1 MRIGGGPAQAGF
13 PSAGARQE
21 PRFCVENESLAKY
34 LFDLRAPF
42 GKTFPT
48 MMKLV
53 KTLLVI
59 LAAAAVIG
67 FFYFLTLMSPGKSI
81 KAPSEYID
89 PSVESSQLLKE
100 SEELEAEFEKSA
112 SVGIVSAAE
121 VDKLRKAIRLQ
132 EIYIE
137 KARATSSDRA
147 PMDRLTRL
155 RTRLHNV
162 EAEPLSRLVADFE
175 KNARAAEE
183 SGDSDAADRFYR
195 QAYDIQDKINRGY
208 WLSDF
213 KSVTKVVEIDK
224 AIKNLQVRP
233 MYEESLAAEKRAKE
247 AVSKSDWKEAVAEYE
262 RAVQISR
269 DISLKFPT
277 SGYNDYMRI
286 QRMRGELDSLKS
298 SDLKVEIEKLLGEAG
313 ELQKRGEFAAASD
326 KYAMAAVRQKDIN
339 ELFPRSIHA
348 SEERLSEYSNLSTE
362 AKSRIYA
369 AEISTLDKEFTEA
382 VRASDIAKASDL
394 SANLVA
400 RVEQFRNDF
409 PRNSDITSEDLIRV
423 RYLNF
428 AMRQIAEIQKLV
440 KSALLPI
447 GSGGK
452 KMLKTEVTQKLYSLV
467 MQENPS
473 RNQSSEDNPAES
485 VTYQEAMTFC
495 QRLGWIL
502 GMKASLPT
510 ESEFVEAVGNL
521 RYADIDA
528 ISWNGSNSG
537 GSIHPVGA
545 KKANDKGFFDLLGNV
560 GEFVLGGGEGG
571 ATVLGGS
578 SQTSADAISAL
589 PRAKADENQRNRMTG
604 FRITVSE

>member
-1 MRIGGGPAQAGF
+1 
-13 PSAGARQE
+13 
-21 PRFCVENESLAKY
+21 
-34 LFDLRAPF
+34 
-42 GKTFPT
+42 
-48 MMKLV
+48 MKLV

-67 FFYFLTLMSPGKSI
+67 FFYFLTLMSPGKSV

-112 SVGIVSAAE
+112 SAGIISAPE

-147 PMDRLTRL
+147 PMNRLTRL

-175 KNARAAEE
+175 KNARSAEE
-183 SGDSDAADRFYR
+183 SGDSEAADRFYR

-233 MYEESLAAEKRAKE
+233 MYEESLAAEQRAKE
-247 AVSKSDWKEAVAEYE
+247 AVSKSDWKAAVAEYE
-262 RAVQISR
+262 KAVQISR

-298 SDLKVEIEKLLGEAG
+298 SDLKVEIEKLLGEADG
-313 ELQKRGEFAAASD
+313 LQKKGEFAAASD
-326 KYAMAAVRQKDIN
+326 RYAMAAVRQKDIN
-339 ELFPRSIHA
+339 QLFPRSIHA

-369 AEISTLDKEFTEA
+369 AEVSAIDREFTEA
-382 VRASDIAKASDL
+382 VRSSDIAKASDL
-394 SANLVA
+394 SSNLVA
-400 RVEQFRNDF
+400 RVEQFRKDF

-428 AMRQIAEIQKLV
+428 TIRQIADIQKLV
-440 KSALLPI
+440 KSALLPV

-473 RNQSSEDNPAES
+473 RNQSSEDNPVES

-502 GMKASLPT
+502 GMKVSLPT
-510 ESEFVEAVGNL
+510 EAEFVDAVGNL

-528 ISWNGSNSG
+528 ISWNGSNSV
-537 GSIHPVGA
+537 GSIHPVAA

-560 GEFVLGGGEGG
+560 GEFVLGVEEGS
-571 ATVLGGS
+571 ARVLGGGA
-578 SQTSADAISAL
+578 QTSADAISVL
-589 PRAKADENQRNRMTG
+589 PRAMADANQRNRMTG

>member
-1 MRIGGGPAQAGF
+1 
-13 PSAGARQE
+13 
-21 PRFCVENESLAKY
+21 
-34 LFDLRAPF
+34 
-42 GKTFPT
+42 
-48 MMKLV
+48 MKLV

-67 FFYFLTLMSPGKSI
+67 FFYFLTLMSPGKSV

-112 SVGIVSAAE
+112 SAGIVSAPE

-147 PMDRLTRL
+147 PMNRLTRL

-175 KNARAAEE
+175 KNARSAEE
-183 SGDSDAADRFYR
+183 SGDSEAADRFYR

-233 MYEESLAAEKRAKE
+233 MYEESLAAEQRAKE
-247 AVSKSDWKEAVAEYE
+247 AVSKSDWKAAVAEYE
-262 RAVQISR
+262 KAVQISR

-298 SDLKVEIEKLLGEAG
+298 SDLKVEIEKLLGEADG
-313 ELQKRGEFAAASD
+313 LQKKGEFAAASD
-326 KYAMAAVRQKDIN
+326 RYAMAAVRQKDIN
-339 ELFPRSIHA
+339 QLFPRSIHA

-369 AEISTLDKEFTEA
+369 AEVSAIDREFTEA
-382 VRASDIAKASDL
+382 VRSSDIAKASDL
-394 SANLVA
+394 SSNLVA
-400 RVEQFRNDF
+400 RVEQFRKDF
-409 PRNSDITSEDLIRV
+409 PRNSDITTEDLIRV

-428 AMRQIAEIQKLV
+428 TIRQIADIQKLV
-440 KSALLPI
+440 KSALLPV

-473 RNQSSEDNPAES
+473 RNQSSEDNPVES

-502 GMKASLPT
+502 GMKVSLPT
-510 ESEFVEAVGNL
+510 EAEFVDAVGNL

-528 ISWNGSNSG
+528 ISWNASNSG
-537 GSIHPVGA
+537 GSIHPVAA

-560 GEFVLGGGEGG
+560 GEFVLGVEEGS
-571 ATVLGGS
+571 ARVLGGGA
-578 SQTSADAISAL
+578 QTSADAISVL
-589 PRAKADENQRNRMTG
+589 PRAMADANQRNRMTG

>member
-1 MRIGGGPAQAGF
+1 
-13 PSAGARQE
+13 
-21 PRFCVENESLAKY
+21 
-34 LFDLRAPF
+34 
-42 GKTFPT
+42 

-67 FFYFLTLMSPGKSI
+67 FFYFLTLMSPGKSV

-112 SVGIVSAAE
+112 SAGIVSAAE

-147 PMDRLTRL
+147 PMNRLTRL

-175 KNARAAEE
+175 KNARSAEE
-183 SGDSDAADRFYR
+183 SGDSEAADRFYR

-233 MYEESLAAEKRAKE
+233 MYEESLAAEQRAKE
-247 AVSKSDWKEAVAEYE
+247 AVSKSDWKAAVAEYE
-262 RAVQISR
+262 KAVQISR

-298 SDLKVEIEKLLGEAG
+298 SDLKVEIEKLLGEADG
-313 ELQKRGEFAAASD
+313 LQKKGEFAAASD
-326 KYAMAAVRQKDIN
+326 RYAMAAVRQKDIN
-339 ELFPRSIHA
+339 QLFPRSIHA

-369 AEISTLDKEFTEA
+369 AEVSAIDREFTEA
-382 VRASDIAKASDL
+382 VRSSDIAKASDL
-394 SANLVA
+394 SSNRVA
-400 RVEQFRNDF
+400 RVEQFRKDF

-428 AMRQIAEIQKLV
+428 TIRQIADIQKLV
-440 KSALLPI
+440 KSALLPV

-473 RNQSSEDNPAES
+473 RNQSSEDNPVES

-502 GMKASLPT
+502 GMKVSLPT
-510 ESEFVEAVGNL
+510 EAEFVDAVGNL

-528 ISWNGSNSG
+528 ISWNASNSG
-537 GSIHPVGA
+537 GSIHPVAA

-560 GEFVLGGGEGG
+560 GEFVLGVEEGS
-571 ATVLGGS
+571 ARVLGGGA
-578 SQTSADAISAL
+578 QTSADAISVL
-589 PRAKADENQRNRMTG
+589 PRAMADANQRNRMTG

>member
-1 MRIGGGPAQAGF
+1 
-13 PSAGARQE
+13 
-21 PRFCVENESLAKY
+21 
-34 LFDLRAPF
+34 
-42 GKTFPT
+42 
-48 MMKLV
+48 MKLV

-67 FFYFLTLMSPGKSI
+67 FFYFLTLMSPGKSV

-112 SVGIVSAAE
+112 SAGIVSAPE

-147 PMDRLTRL
+147 PMNRLMRL

-175 KNARAAEE
+175 KNARSAEE
-183 SGDSDAADRFYR
+183 SGDSEAADRFYR

-233 MYEESLAAEKRAKE
+233 MYEESLAAEQRAKE
-247 AVSKSDWKEAVAEYE
+247 AVSKSDWKAAVAEYE
-262 RAVQISR
+262 KAVQISR

-298 SDLKVEIEKLLGEAG
+298 SDLKVEIEKLLGEADG
-313 ELQKRGEFAAASD
+313 LQKKGEFAAASD
-326 KYAMAAVRQKDIN
+326 RYAMAAVRQKDIN
-339 ELFPRSIHA
+339 QLFPRSIHA

-369 AEISTLDKEFTEA
+369 AEVSAIDREFTEV
-382 VRASDIAKASDL
+382 VRSSDIAKASDL
-394 SANLVA
+394 SSNLVA
-400 RVEQFRNDF
+400 RVEQFRKDF

-428 AMRQIAEIQKLV
+428 TIRQIADIQKLV
-440 KSALLPI
+440 KSALLPV

-473 RNQSSEDNPAES
+473 RNQSSEDNPVES

-502 GMKASLPT
+502 GMKVSLPT
-510 ESEFVEAVGNL
+510 EAEFVDAVGNL

-537 GSIHPVGA
+537 GSIHPVAA

-560 GEFVLGGGEGG
+560 GEFVLGVEEGS
-571 ATVLGGS
+571 ARVLGGGA
-578 SQTSADAISAL
+578 QTSADAISVL
-589 PRAKADENQRNRMTG
+589 PRAMADANQRNRMTG

>member
-1 MRIGGGPAQAGF
+1 
-13 PSAGARQE
+13 
-21 PRFCVENESLAKY
+21 
-34 LFDLRAPF
+34 
-42 GKTFPT
+42 
-48 MMKLV
+48 MKLV

-67 FFYFLTLMSPGKSI
+67 FFYFLTLMSPGKSV

-112 SVGIVSAAE
+112 SAGIISAPE

-147 PMDRLTRL
+147 PMNRLTRL

-175 KNARAAEE
+175 KNARSAEE
-183 SGDSDAADRFYR
+183 SGDSEAADRFYR

-233 MYEESLAAEKRAKE
+233 MYEESLAAEQRAKE
-247 AVSKSDWKEAVAEYE
+247 AVSKSDWKAAVAEYE
-262 RAVQISR
+262 KAVQISR

-298 SDLKVEIEKLLGEAG
+298 SDLKVEIEKLLGEADG
-313 ELQKRGEFAAASD
+313 LQKKGEFAAASD
-326 KYAMAAVRQKDIN
+326 RYAMAAVRQKDIN
-339 ELFPRSIHA
+339 QLFPRSIHA

-369 AEISTLDKEFTEA
+369 AEVSAIDREFTEA
-382 VRASDIAKASDL
+382 VRSSDIAKASDL
-394 SANLVA
+394 SSNLVA
-400 RVEQFRNDF
+400 RVEQFRKDF

-428 AMRQIAEIQKLV
+428 TIRQIADIQKLV
-440 KSALLPI
+440 KSALLPV
-447 GSGGK
+447 GFGGK

-473 RNQSSEDNPAES
+473 RNQSSEDNPVES

-502 GMKASLPT
+502 GMKVSLPT
-510 ESEFVEAVGNL
+510 EAEFVDAVGNL

-537 GSIHPVGA
+537 GSIHPVAA

-560 GEFVLGGGEGG
+560 GEFVLGVEEGS
-571 ATVLGGS
+571 ARVLGGGA
-578 SQTSADAISAL
+578 QTSADAISVL
-589 PRAKADENQRNRMTG
+589 PRAMADANQRNRMTG

>member
-1 MRIGGGPAQAGF
+1 
-13 PSAGARQE
+13 
-21 PRFCVENESLAKY
+21 
-34 LFDLRAPF
+34 
-42 GKTFPT
+42 
-48 MMKLV
+48 MKLV

-67 FFYFLTLMSPGKSI
+67 FFYFLTLMSPGKSV

-112 SVGIVSAAE
+112 SAGIVSAPE

-147 PMDRLTRL
+147 PMNRLTRL

-175 KNARAAEE
+175 KNARSAEE
-183 SGDSDAADRFYR
+183 SGDSEAADRFYR

-233 MYEESLAAEKRAKE
+233 MYEESLAAEQRAKE
-247 AVSKSDWKEAVAEYE
+247 AVSKSDWKAAVAEYE
-262 RAVQISR
+262 KAVQISR

-298 SDLKVEIEKLLGEAG
+298 SDLKVEIEKLLGEADG
-313 ELQKRGEFAAASD
+313 LQKKGEFAAASD
-326 KYAMAAVRQKDIN
+326 RYAMAAVRQKDIN
-339 ELFPRSIHA
+339 QLFPRSIHA

-369 AEISTLDKEFTEA
+369 AEVSAIDREFTEA
-382 VRASDIAKASDL
+382 VRSSDIAKASDL
-394 SANLVA
+394 SSNLVA
-400 RVEQFRNDF
+400 RVEQFRKDF

-428 AMRQIAEIQKLV
+428 TIRQIADIQKLV
-440 KSALLPI
+440 KSALLPV

-473 RNQSSEDNPAES
+473 RNQSSEDNPVES

-502 GMKASLPT
+502 GMKVSLPT
-510 ESEFVEAVGNL
+510 EAEFVDAVGNL

-537 GSIHPVGA
+537 GSIHPVAA

-560 GEFVLGGGEGG
+560 GEFVLGVEEGS
-571 ATVLGGS
+571 ARVLGGGA
-578 SQTSADAISAL
+578 QTSADAISVL
-589 PRAKADENQRNRMTG
+589 PRAMTDANQRNRMTG

>member
-1 MRIGGGPAQAGF
+1 
-13 PSAGARQE
+13 
-21 PRFCVENESLAKY
+21 
-34 LFDLRAPF
+34 
-42 GKTFPT
+42 
-48 MMKLV
+48 MKLV

-67 FFYFLTLMSPGKSI
+67 FFYFLTLMSPGKSV

-112 SVGIVSAAE
+112 SAGIVSAAE

-147 PMDRLTRL
+147 PMNRLTRL

-175 KNARAAEE
+175 KNARSAEE
-183 SGDSDAADRFYR
+183 SGDPEAADRFYR

-247 AVSKSDWKEAVAEYE
+247 AVSKSDWKAAVAEYE
-262 RAVQISR
+262 KAVQISR

-298 SDLKVEIEKLLGEAG
+298 SDLKVEIERLLGEADG
-313 ELQKRGEFAAASD
+313 FQKKGEFAAASD
-326 KYAMAAVRQKDIN
+326 RYAMAAVRQKDIN
-339 ELFPRSIHA
+339 QLFPRSIHA

-369 AEISTLDKEFTEA
+369 AEVSAIDKEFTEA
-382 VRASDIAKASDL
+382 VRSSDIAKASDL
-394 SANLVA
+394 SSNLVA
-400 RVEQFRNDF
+400 RVEQFRKDF

-428 AMRQIAEIQKLV
+428 TIRQIADIQKLV
-440 KSALLPI
+440 KSALLPV

-473 RNQSSEDNPAES
+473 RNQSSEDNPVES

-502 GMKASLPT
+502 GMKVSLPT
-510 ESEFVEAVGNL
+510 EAEFVDAVGNL

-537 GSIHPVGA
+537 GSIHPVAA

-560 GEFVLGGGEGG
+560 GEFVLGVEEGS
-571 ATVLGGS
+571 ARVLGGGA
-578 SQTSADAISAL
+578 QTSADAISVL
-589 PRAKADENQRNRMTG
+589 PRAMADANQRNRMTG

>member
-1 MRIGGGPAQAGF
+1 
-13 PSAGARQE
+13 
-21 PRFCVENESLAKY
+21 
-34 LFDLRAPF
+34 
-42 GKTFPT
+42 
-48 MMKLV
+48 MKLV

-67 FFYFLTLMSPGKSI
+67 FFYFLTLMSPGKSV

-112 SVGIVSAAE
+112 SAGIVSAPE

-147 PMDRLTRL
+147 PMNRLTRL

-175 KNARAAEE
+175 KNARSAEE
-183 SGDSDAADRFYR
+183 SGDSEAADRFYR

-233 MYEESLAAEKRAKE
+233 MYEESLAAEQRAKE
-247 AVSKSDWKEAVAEYE
+247 AVSKSDWKAAVAEYE
-262 RAVQISR
+262 KAVQISR

-298 SDLKVEIEKLLGEAG
+298 SDLKVEIEKLLGEADG
-313 ELQKRGEFAAASD
+313 LQKKGEFAAASD
-326 KYAMAAVRQKDIN
+326 RYAMAAVRQKDIN
-339 ELFPRSIHA
+339 QLFPRSIHA

-369 AEISTLDKEFTEA
+369 AEVSAIDREFTEA
-382 VRASDIAKASDL
+382 VRSSDIAKASDL
-394 SANLVA
+394 SSNLVA
-400 RVEQFRNDF
+400 RVEQFRKDF

-428 AMRQIAEIQKLV
+428 TIRQIADIQKLV
-440 KSALLPI
+440 KSALLPV

-473 RNQSSEDNPAES
+473 RNQSSEDNPVES

-502 GMKASLPT
+502 GMKVSLPT
-510 ESEFVEAVGNL
+510 EAEFVDAVGNL

-537 GSIHPVGA
+537 GSIHPVAA

-560 GEFVLGGGEGG
+560 GEFVLGVEEGS
-571 ATVLGGS
+571 ARVLGGGA
-578 SQTSADAISAL
+578 QTSADAISVL
-589 PRAKADENQRNRMTG
+589 PRAMADANQRNRMTG

>member
-1 MRIGGGPAQAGF
+1 
-13 PSAGARQE
+13 
-21 PRFCVENESLAKY
+21 
-34 LFDLRAPF
+34 
-42 GKTFPT
+42 
-48 MMKLV
+48 MKLV

-67 FFYFLTLMSPGKSI
+67 FFYFLTLMSPGKSV

-112 SVGIVSAAE
+112 SAGIVSAPE

-147 PMDRLTRL
+147 PMNRLTRL

-175 KNARAAEE
+175 KNARSAEE
-183 SGDSDAADRFYR
+183 SGDSEAADRFYR

-233 MYEESLAAEKRAKE
+233 MYEESLAAEQRAKE
-247 AVSKSDWKEAVAEYE
+247 AVSKSDWKAAVAEYE
-262 RAVQISR
+262 KAVQISR

-298 SDLKVEIEKLLGEAG
+298 SDLKVEIEKLLGEADG
-313 ELQKRGEFAAASD
+313 LQKKGEFAAASD
-326 KYAMAAVRQKDIN
+326 RYAMAAVRQKDIN
-339 ELFPRSIHA
+339 QLFPRSIHA

-369 AEISTLDKEFTEA
+369 AEVSAIDREFTEA
-382 VRASDIAKASDL
+382 VRSSDIAKASDL
-394 SANLVA
+394 SSNLVA
-400 RVEQFRNDF
+400 RVEQFRKDF

-428 AMRQIAEIQKLV
+428 TIRQIADIQKLV
-440 KSALLPI
+440 KSALLPV

-473 RNQSSEDNPAES
+473 RNQSSEDNPVES

-502 GMKASLPT
+502 GMKVSLPT
-510 ESEFVEAVGNL
+510 EAEFVDAVGNL

-537 GSIHPVGA
+537 GSIHPVAA

-560 GEFVLGGGEGG
+560 GEFVLGVEEGS
-571 ATVLGGS
+571 ARVLGGGA
-578 SQTSADAISAL
+578 QTSADAISVL
-589 PRAKADENQRNRMTG
+589 PRAVADANQRNRMTG

>member
-1 MRIGGGPAQAGF
+1 
-13 PSAGARQE
+13 
-21 PRFCVENESLAKY
+21 
-34 LFDLRAPF
+34 
-42 GKTFPT
+42 

-67 FFYFLTLMSPGKSI
+67 FFYFLTLMSPGKSV

-112 SVGIVSAAE
+112 SAGIVSAPE

-147 PMDRLTRL
+147 PMNRLTRL

-175 KNARAAEE
+175 KNARSAEE
-183 SGDSDAADRFYR
+183 SGDSEAADRFYR

-233 MYEESLAAEKRAKE
+233 MYEESLAAEQRAKE
-247 AVSKSDWKEAVAEYE
+247 AVSKSDWKAAVAEYE
-262 RAVQISR
+262 KAVQISR

-298 SDLKVEIEKLLGEAG
+298 SDLKVEIEKLLGEADG
-313 ELQKRGEFAAASD
+313 LQKKGEFAAASD
-326 KYAMAAVRQKDIN
+326 RYAMAAVRQKDIN
-339 ELFPRSIHA
+339 QLFPRSIHA

-369 AEISTLDKEFTEA
+369 AEVSAIDREFTEA
-382 VRASDIAKASDL
+382 VRSSDIAKASDL
-394 SANLVA
+394 SSNLVA
-400 RVEQFRNDF
+400 RVEQFRKDF

-428 AMRQIAEIQKLV
+428 TIRQIADIQKLV
-440 KSALLPI
+440 KSALLPV

-473 RNQSSEDNPAES
+473 RNQSSEDNPVES

-502 GMKASLPT
+502 GMKVSLPT
-510 ESEFVEAVGNL
+510 EAEFVDAVGNL

-528 ISWNGSNSG
+528 ISWNGSNSV
-537 GSIHPVGA
+537 GSIHPVAA

-560 GEFVLGGGEGG
+560 GEFVLGVEEGS
-571 ATVLGGS
+571 ARVLGGGA
-578 SQTSADAISAL
+578 QTSADAISVL
-589 PRAKADENQRNRMTG
+589 PRAMADANQRNRMTG

>member
-1 MRIGGGPAQAGF
+1 
-13 PSAGARQE
+13 
-21 PRFCVENESLAKY
+21 
-34 LFDLRAPF
+34 
-42 GKTFPT
+42 
-48 MMKLV
+48 MKLV

-67 FFYFLTLMSPGKSI
+67 FFYFLTLMSPGKSV

-112 SVGIVSAAE
+112 SAGIVSAAE

-147 PMDRLTRL
+147 PMNRLTRL

-162 EAEPLSRLVADFE
+162 EAEPLSRRVADFE
-175 KNARAAEE
+175 KNARSAEE
-183 SGDSDAADRFYR
+183 SGDSEAADRFYR

-233 MYEESLAAEKRAKE
+233 MYEESLAAEQRAKE
-247 AVSKSDWKEAVAEYE
+247 AVSKSDWKAAVAEYE
-262 RAVQISR
+262 KAVQISR

-286 QRMRGELDSLKS
+286 QRMRGELDSRKS
-298 SDLKVEIEKLLGEAG
+298 SDLKVEIEKLLGEADG
-313 ELQKRGEFAAASD
+313 LQKKGEFAAASD
-326 KYAMAAVRQKDIN
+326 RYAMAAVRQKDIN
-339 ELFPRSIHA
+339 QLFPRSIHA

-369 AEISTLDKEFTEA
+369 AEVSAIDREFTEA
-382 VRASDIAKASDL
+382 VRSSDIAKASDL
-394 SANLVA
+394 SSNLVA
-400 RVEQFRNDF
+400 RVEQFRKDF

-428 AMRQIAEIQKLV
+428 TIRQIADIQKLV
-440 KSALLPI
+440 KSALLPV

-473 RNQSSEDNPAES
+473 RNQSSEDNPVES

-502 GMKASLPT
+502 GMKVSLPT
-510 ESEFVEAVGNL
+510 EAEFVDAVGNL

-537 GSIHPVGA
+537 GSIHPVAA

-560 GEFVLGGGEGG
+560 GEFVLGVEEGS
-571 ATVLGGS
+571 ARVLGGGA
-578 SQTSADAISAL
+578 QTSADAISVL
-589 PRAKADENQRNRMTG
+589 PRAMADANQRNRMTG

>member
-1 MRIGGGPAQAGF
+1 
-13 PSAGARQE
+13 
-21 PRFCVENESLAKY
+21 
-34 LFDLRAPF
+34 
-42 GKTFPT
+42 
-48 MMKLV
+48 MKLV

-67 FFYFLTLMSPGKSI
+67 FFYFLTLMSPGKSV

-112 SVGIVSAAE
+112 SAGIVSAAE

-147 PMDRLTRL
+147 PMNRLTRL

-175 KNARAAEE
+175 KNARSAEE
-183 SGDSDAADRFYR
+183 SGDSEAADRFYR

-233 MYEESLAAEKRAKE
+233 MYEESLAAEQRAKE
-247 AVSKSDWKEAVAEYE
+247 AVSKSDWKAAVAEYE
-262 RAVQISR
+262 KAVQISR

-298 SDLKVEIEKLLGEAG
+298 SDLKVEIEKLLGEADG
-313 ELQKRGEFAAASD
+313 LQKKGEFAAASD
-326 KYAMAAVRQKDIN
+326 RYAMAAVRQKDIN
-339 ELFPRSIHA
+339 QLFPRSIHA

-369 AEISTLDKEFTEA
+369 AEVSAIDREFTEA
-382 VRASDIAKASDL
+382 VRSSDIAKASDL
-394 SANLVA
+394 SSNLVA
-400 RVEQFRNDF
+400 RVEQFRKDF

-428 AMRQIAEIQKLV
+428 TIRQIADIQKLV
-440 KSALLPI
+440 KSALLPV

-473 RNQSSEDNPAES
+473 RNQSSEDNPVES

-502 GMKASLPT
+502 GMKVSLPT
-510 ESEFVEAVGNL
+510 EAEFVDAVGNL

-528 ISWNGSNSG
+528 ISWNGSNSV
-537 GSIHPVGA
+537 GSIHPVAA

-560 GEFVLGGGEGG
+560 GEFVLGVEEGS
-571 ATVLGGS
+571 ARVLGGGA
-578 SQTSADAISAL
+578 QTSADAISVL
-589 PRAKADENQRNRMTG
+589 PRAMADANQRNRMTG

>member
-1 MRIGGGPAQAGF
+1 
-13 PSAGARQE
+13 
-21 PRFCVENESLAKY
+21 
-34 LFDLRAPF
+34 
-42 GKTFPT
+42 
-48 MMKLV
+48 MKLV

-67 FFYFLTLMSPGKSI
+67 FFYFLTLMSPGKSV

-112 SVGIVSAAE
+112 SAGIVSAPE

-147 PMDRLTRL
+147 PMNRLTRL

-175 KNARAAEE
+175 KNARSAEE
-183 SGDSDAADRFYR
+183 SGDSEAADRFYR

-233 MYEESLAAEKRAKE
+233 MYEESLAVEQRAKE
-247 AVSKSDWKEAVAEYE
+247 AVSKSDWKAAVAEYE
-262 RAVQISR
+262 KAVQISR

-298 SDLKVEIEKLLGEAG
+298 SDLKVEIEKLLGEADG
-313 ELQKRGEFAAASD
+313 LQKKGEFAAASD
-326 KYAMAAVRQKDIN
+326 RYAMAAVRQKDIN
-339 ELFPRSIHA
+339 QLFPRSIHA

-369 AEISTLDKEFTEA
+369 AEVSAIDREFTEA
-382 VRASDIAKASDL
+382 VRSSDIAKASDL
-394 SANLVA
+394 SSNLVA
-400 RVEQFRNDF
+400 RVEQFRKDF

-428 AMRQIAEIQKLV
+428 TIRQIADIQKLV
-440 KSALLPI
+440 KSALLPV

-473 RNQSSEDNPAES
+473 RNQSSEDNPVES

-502 GMKASLPT
+502 GMKVSLPT
-510 ESEFVEAVGNL
+510 EAEFVDAVGNL

-537 GSIHPVGA
+537 GSIHPVAA

-560 GEFVLGGGEGG
+560 GEFVLGVEEGS
-571 ATVLGGS
+571 ARVLGGGA
-578 SQTSADAISAL
+578 QTSADAISVL
-589 PRAKADENQRNRMTG
+589 PRAMADANQRNRMTG

>member
-1 MRIGGGPAQAGF
+1 
-13 PSAGARQE
+13 
-21 PRFCVENESLAKY
+21 
-34 LFDLRAPF
+34 
-42 GKTFPT
+42 
-48 MMKLV
+48 MKLV

-67 FFYFLTLMSPGKSI
+67 FFYFLTLMSPGKSV

-112 SVGIVSAAE
+112 SAGIVSAPE

-147 PMDRLTRL
+147 PMNRLTRL

-175 KNARAAEE
+175 KNARSAEE
-183 SGDSDAADRFYR
+183 SGDSEAADRFYR

-213 KSVTKVVEIDK
+213 KSVTKVVGIDK

-233 MYEESLAAEKRAKE
+233 MYEESLAAEQRAKE
-247 AVSKSDWKEAVAEYE
+247 AVSKSDWKAAVAEYE
-262 RAVQISR
+262 KAVQISR

-298 SDLKVEIEKLLGEAG
+298 SDLKVEIEKLLGEADG
-313 ELQKRGEFAAASD
+313 LQKKGEFAAASD
-326 KYAMAAVRQKDIN
+326 RYAMAAVRQKDIN
-339 ELFPRSIHA
+339 QLFPRSIHA

-369 AEISTLDKEFTEA
+369 AEVSAIDREFTEA
-382 VRASDIAKASDL
+382 VRSSDIAKASDL
-394 SANLVA
+394 SSNLVA
-400 RVEQFRNDF
+400 RVEQFRKDF

-428 AMRQIAEIQKLV
+428 TIRQIADIQKLV
-440 KSALLPI
+440 KSALLPV

-473 RNQSSEDNPAES
+473 RNQSSEDNPVES

-502 GMKASLPT
+502 GMKVSLPT
-510 ESEFVEAVGNL
+510 EAEFVDAVGNL

-537 GSIHPVGA
+537 GSIHPVAA

-560 GEFVLGGGEGG
+560 GEFVLGVEEGS
-571 ATVLGGS
+571 ARVLGGGA
-578 SQTSADAISAL
+578 QTSADAISVL
-589 PRAKADENQRNRMTG
+589 PRAMADANQRNRMTG

>member
-1 MRIGGGPAQAGF
+1 
-13 PSAGARQE
+13 
-21 PRFCVENESLAKY
+21 
-34 LFDLRAPF
+34 
-42 GKTFPT
+42 
-48 MMKLV
+48 MKLV

-67 FFYFLTLMSPGKSI
+67 FFYFLTLMSPGKSV

-112 SVGIVSAAE
+112 SAGIVSAAE

-147 PMDRLTRL
+147 PMNRLTRL

-175 KNARAAEE
+175 KNARSAEE
-183 SGDSDAADRFYR
+183 SGDSEAADRFYR

-233 MYEESLAAEKRAKE
+233 MYEESLAAEQRAKE
-247 AVSKSDWKEAVAEYE
+247 AVSKSDWKAAVAEYE
-262 RAVQISR
+262 KAVQISR

-298 SDLKVEIEKLLGEAG
+298 SDLKVEIEKLLGEADG
-313 ELQKRGEFAAASD
+313 LQKKGEFAAASD
-326 KYAMAAVRQKDIN
+326 RYAMAAVRQKDIN
-339 ELFPRSIHA
+339 QLFPRSIHA

-369 AEISTLDKEFTEA
+369 AEVSAIDRDFTEA
-382 VRASDIAKASDL
+382 VRSSDIAKASDL
-394 SANLVA
+394 SSNLVA
-400 RVEQFRNDF
+400 RVEQFRKDF

-428 AMRQIAEIQKLV
+428 TIRQIADIQKLV
-440 KSALLPI
+440 KSALLPV

-473 RNQSSEDNPAES
+473 RNQSSEDNPVES

-502 GMKASLPT
+502 GMKVSLPT
-510 ESEFVEAVGNL
+510 EAEFVDAVGNL

-528 ISWNGSNSG
+528 ISWNASNSG
-537 GSIHPVGA
+537 GSIHPVAA

-560 GEFVLGGGEGG
+560 GEFVLGVEEGS
-571 ATVLGGS
+571 ARVLGGGA
-578 SQTSADAISAL
+578 QTSADAISVL
-589 PRAKADENQRNRMTG
+589 PRAMADANQRNRMTG

>member
-1 MRIGGGPAQAGF
+1 
-13 PSAGARQE
+13 
-21 PRFCVENESLAKY
+21 
-34 LFDLRAPF
+34 
-42 GKTFPT
+42 
-48 MMKLV
+48 MKLV

-67 FFYFLTLMSPGKSI
+67 FFYFLTLMSPGKSV

-112 SVGIVSAAE
+112 SAGIVSAPE

-147 PMDRLTRL
+147 PMNRLTRL

-175 KNARAAEE
+175 KNARSAEE
-183 SGDSDAADRFYR
+183 SGDSEAADRFYR

-233 MYEESLAAEKRAKE
+233 MYEESLAAEQRAKE
-247 AVSKSDWKEAVAEYE
+247 AISKSDWKAAVAEYE
-262 RAVQISR
+262 KAVQISR

-298 SDLKVEIEKLLGEAG
+298 SDLKVEIEKLLGEADG
-313 ELQKRGEFAAASD
+313 LQKKGEFAAASD
-326 KYAMAAVRQKDIN
+326 RYAMAAVRQKDIN
-339 ELFPRSIHA
+339 QLFPRSIHA

-369 AEISTLDKEFTEA
+369 AEVSAIDREFTEA
-382 VRASDIAKASDL
+382 VRSSDIAKASDL
-394 SANLVA
+394 SSNLVA
-400 RVEQFRNDF
+400 RVEQFRKDF

-423 RYLNF
+423 CYLNF
-428 AMRQIAEIQKLV
+428 TIRQIADIQKLV
-440 KSALLPI
+440 KSALLPV

-473 RNQSSEDNPAES
+473 RNQSSEDNPVES

-502 GMKASLPT
+502 GMKVSLPT
-510 ESEFVEAVGNL
+510 EAEFVDAVGNL

-537 GSIHPVGA
+537 GSIHPVAA

-560 GEFVLGGGEGG
+560 GEFVLGVEEGS
-571 ATVLGGS
+571 ARVLGGGA
-578 SQTSADAISAL
+578 QTSADAISVL
-589 PRAKADENQRNRMTG
+589 PRAMADANQRNRMTG

>member
-1 MRIGGGPAQAGF
+1 
-13 PSAGARQE
+13 
-21 PRFCVENESLAKY
+21 
-34 LFDLRAPF
+34 
-42 GKTFPT
+42 
-48 MMKLV
+48 MKLV

-67 FFYFLTLMSPGKSI
+67 FFYFLTLMSPGKSV

-112 SVGIVSAAE
+112 SAGIVSAAE

-147 PMDRLTRL
+147 PMNRLTRL

-175 KNARAAEE
+175 KNARSAEE
-183 SGDSDAADRFYR
+183 SGDSEAADRFYR

-233 MYEESLAAEKRAKE
+233 MYEESLAAEQRAKE
-247 AVSKSDWKEAVAEYE
+247 AVSKSDWKAAVAEYE
-262 RAVQISR
+262 KAVQISR

-298 SDLKVEIEKLLGEAG
+298 SDLKVEIEKLLGEADG
-313 ELQKRGEFAAASD
+313 LQKKGEFAAASD
-326 KYAMAAVRQKDIN
+326 RYAMAAVRQKDIN
-339 ELFPRSIHA
+339 QLFPRSIHA

-369 AEISTLDKEFTEA
+369 AEVSAIDREFTEA
-382 VRASDIAKASDL
+382 VRSSDIAKASDL
-394 SANLVA
+394 SSNLVA
-400 RVEQFRNDF
+400 RVEQFRKDF

-428 AMRQIAEIQKLV
+428 TIRQIADIQKLV
-440 KSALLPI
+440 KSALLPV

-473 RNQSSEDNPAES
+473 RNQSSEDNPVES
-485 VTYQEAMTFC
+485 VTYQESMTFC

-502 GMKASLPT
+502 GMKVSLPT
-510 ESEFVEAVGNL
+510 EAEFVDAVGNL

-537 GSIHPVGA
+537 GSIHPVAA

-560 GEFVLGGGEGG
+560 GEFVLGVEEGS
-571 ATVLGGS
+571 ARVLGGGA
-578 SQTSADAISAL
+578 QTSADAISVL
-589 PRAKADENQRNRMTG
+589 PRAMADANQRNRMTG

>member
-1 MRIGGGPAQAGF
+1 
-13 PSAGARQE
+13 
-21 PRFCVENESLAKY
+21 
-34 LFDLRAPF
+34 
-42 GKTFPT
+42 
-48 MMKLV
+48 MKLV

-67 FFYFLTLMSPGKSI
+67 FFYFLTLMSPGKSV

-112 SVGIVSAAE
+112 SAGIVSAPE

-147 PMDRLTRL
+147 PMNRLTRL

-175 KNARAAEE
+175 KNARSAEE
-183 SGDSDAADRFYR
+183 SGDPEAADRFYR

-233 MYEESLAAEKRAKE
+233 MYEESLAAEQRAKE
-247 AVSKSDWKEAVAEYE
+247 AVSKSDWKAAVAEYE
-262 RAVQISR
+262 KAVQISR

-298 SDLKVEIEKLLGEAG
+298 SDLKVEIEKLLGEADG
-313 ELQKRGEFAAASD
+313 LQKKGEFAAASD
-326 KYAMAAVRQKDIN
+326 RYAMAAVRQKDIN
-339 ELFPRSIHA
+339 QLFPRSIHA

-369 AEISTLDKEFTEA
+369 AEVSAIDREFTEA
-382 VRASDIAKASDL
+382 VRSSDIAKASDL
-394 SANLVA
+394 SSNLVA
-400 RVEQFRNDF
+400 RVEQFRKDF

-428 AMRQIAEIQKLV
+428 TIRQIADIQKLV
-440 KSALLPI
+440 KSALLPV

-473 RNQSSEDNPAES
+473 RNQSSEDNPVES

-502 GMKASLPT
+502 GMKVSLPT
-510 ESEFVEAVGNL
+510 EAEFVDAVGNL

-537 GSIHPVGA
+537 GSIHPVAA

-560 GEFVLGGGEGG
+560 GEFVLGVEEGS
-571 ATVLGGS
+571 ARVLGGGA
-578 SQTSADAISAL
+578 QTSADAISVL
-589 PRAKADENQRNRMTG
+589 PRAMADANQRNRMTG

>member
-1 MRIGGGPAQAGF
+1 
-13 PSAGARQE
+13 
-21 PRFCVENESLAKY
+21 
-34 LFDLRAPF
+34 
-42 GKTFPT
+42 
-48 MMKLV
+48 MKLV

-67 FFYFLTLMSPGKSI
+67 FFYFLTLMSPGKSV

-112 SVGIVSAAE
+112 SAGIVSAPE

-147 PMDRLTRL
+147 PMNRLTRL

-175 KNARAAEE
+175 KNARSAEE
-183 SGDSDAADRFYR
+183 SGDSEAADRFYR

-233 MYEESLAAEKRAKE
+233 MYEESLAAEQRAKE
-247 AVSKSDWKEAVAEYE
+247 AVSKSDWKAAVAEYE
-262 RAVQISR
+262 KAVQISR

-298 SDLKVEIEKLLGEAG
+298 SDLKVEIEKLLGEADG
-313 ELQKRGEFAAASD
+313 LQKKGEFAAASD
-326 KYAMAAVRQKDIN
+326 RYAMAAVRQKDIN
-339 ELFPRSIHA
+339 QLFPRSIHA

-369 AEISTLDKEFTEA
+369 AEVSAIDREFTEA
-382 VRASDIAKASDL
+382 VRSSDIAKASDL
-394 SANLVA
+394 SSNLVA
-400 RVEQFRNDF
+400 RVEQFRKDF

-428 AMRQIAEIQKLV
+428 TIRQIADIQKLV
-440 KSALLPI
+440 KSALLPV

-473 RNQSSEDNPAES
+473 RNQSSEDNPVES

-502 GMKASLPT
+502 GMKVSLPT
-510 ESEFVEAVGNL
+510 EAEFVDAVGNL

-528 ISWNGSNSG
+528 ISWNASNSV
-537 GSIHPVGA
+537 GSIHPVAA

-560 GEFVLGGGEGG
+560 GEFVLGVEEGS
-571 ATVLGGS
+571 ARVLGGGA
-578 SQTSADAISAL
+578 QTSADAISVL
-589 PRAKADENQRNRMTG
+589 PRAMADANQRNRMTG

>member
-1 MRIGGGPAQAGF
+1 
-13 PSAGARQE
+13 
-21 PRFCVENESLAKY
+21 
-34 LFDLRAPF
+34 
-42 GKTFPT
+42 
-48 MMKLV
+48 MKLV

-67 FFYFLTLMSPGKSI
+67 FFYFLTLMSPGKSV

-112 SVGIVSAAE
+112 SAGIVSAPE

-147 PMDRLTRL
+147 PMNRLTRL

-175 KNARAAEE
+175 KNARSAEE
-183 SGDSDAADRFYR
+183 SGDSEAADRFYR

-233 MYEESLAAEKRAKE
+233 MYEESLAAEQRAKE
-247 AVSKSDWKEAVAEYE
+247 AVSKSDWKAAVAEYE
-262 RAVQISR
+262 KAVQISR

-298 SDLKVEIEKLLGEAG
+298 SDLKVGIEKLLGEADG
-313 ELQKRGEFAAASD
+313 LQKKGEFAAASD
-326 KYAMAAVRQKDIN
+326 RYAMAAVRQKDIN
-339 ELFPRSIHA
+339 QLFPRSIHA

-369 AEISTLDKEFTEA
+369 AEVSAIDREFTEA
-382 VRASDIAKASDL
+382 VRSSDIAKASDL
-394 SANLVA
+394 SSNLVA
-400 RVEQFRNDF
+400 RVEQFRKDF

-428 AMRQIAEIQKLV
+428 TIRQIADIQKLV
-440 KSALLPI
+440 KSALLPV

-473 RNQSSEDNPAES
+473 RNQSSEDNPVES

-502 GMKASLPT
+502 GMKVSLPT
-510 ESEFVEAVGNL
+510 EAEFVDAVGNL

-528 ISWNGSNSG
+528 ISWNASNSG
-537 GSIHPVGA
+537 GSIHPVAA

-560 GEFVLGGGEGG
+560 GEFVLGVEEGS
-571 ATVLGGS
+571 ARVLGGGA
-578 SQTSADAISAL
+578 QTSADAISVL
-589 PRAKADENQRNRMTG
+589 PRAMADANQRNRMTG

>member
-1 MRIGGGPAQAGF
+1 
-13 PSAGARQE
+13 
-21 PRFCVENESLAKY
+21 
-34 LFDLRAPF
+34 
-42 GKTFPT
+42 
-48 MMKLV
+48 MKLV

-67 FFYFLTLMSPGKSI
+67 FFYFLTLMSPGKSV

-112 SVGIVSAAE
+112 SAGIVSAPE

-147 PMDRLTRL
+147 PMNRLTRL

-175 KNARAAEE
+175 KNARSAEE
-183 SGDSDAADRFYR
+183 SGDSEAADRFYR

-233 MYEESLAAEKRAKE
+233 MYEESLAAEQRAKE
-247 AVSKSDWKEAVAEYE
+247 AVSKSDWKAAVAEYE
-262 RAVQISR
+262 KAVQISR

-298 SDLKVEIEKLLGEAG
+298 SDLKVEIEKLLGEADG
-313 ELQKRGEFAAASD
+313 LQKKGEFAAASD
-326 KYAMAAVRQKDIN
+326 RYAMAAVRQKDIN
-339 ELFPRSIHA
+339 QLFPRSIHA

-369 AEISTLDKEFTEA
+369 AEVFAIDREFTEA
-382 VRASDIAKASDL
+382 VRSSDIAKASDL
-394 SANLVA
+394 SSNLVA
-400 RVEQFRNDF
+400 RVEQFRKDF

-428 AMRQIAEIQKLV
+428 TIRQIADIQKLV
-440 KSALLPI
+440 KSALLPV

-473 RNQSSEDNPAES
+473 RNQSSEDNPVES

-502 GMKASLPT
+502 GMKVSLPT
-510 ESEFVEAVGNL
+510 EAEFVDAVGNL

-528 ISWNGSNSG
+528 ISWNASNSG
-537 GSIHPVGA
+537 GSIHPVAA

-560 GEFVLGGGEGG
+560 GEFVLGVEEGS
-571 ATVLGGS
+571 ARVLGGGA
-578 SQTSADAISAL
+578 QTSADAISVL
-589 PRAKADENQRNRMTG
+589 PRAMTDANQRNRMTG

>member
-1 MRIGGGPAQAGF
+1 
-13 PSAGARQE
+13 
-21 PRFCVENESLAKY
+21 
-34 LFDLRAPF
+34 
-42 GKTFPT
+42 
-48 MMKLV
+48 MKLV

-67 FFYFLTLMSPGKSI
+67 FFYFLTLMSPGKSV

-112 SVGIVSAAE
+112 SAGIVSAAE

-147 PMDRLTRL
+147 PMNRLTRL

-175 KNARAAEE
+175 KNARSAEE
-183 SGDSDAADRFYR
+183 SGDSEAADRFYR

-233 MYEESLAAEKRAKE
+233 MYEESLAAEQRAKE
-247 AVSKSDWKEAVAEYE
+247 AVSKSDWKAAVAEYE
-262 RAVQISR
+262 KAVQISR

-298 SDLKVEIEKLLGEAG
+298 SDLKVEIEKLLGEADG
-313 ELQKRGEFAAASD
+313 LQKKGEFAAASD
-326 KYAMAAVRQKDIN
+326 RYAMAAVRQKDIN
-339 ELFPRSIHA
+339 QLFPRSIHA

-369 AEISTLDKEFTEA
+369 AEVSAIDREFTEA
-382 VRASDIAKASDL
+382 VRSSDIAKASDL
-394 SANLVA
+394 SSNLVA
-400 RVEQFRNDF
+400 RVEQFRKDF

-428 AMRQIAEIQKLV
+428 TIRQIADIQKLV
-440 KSALLPI
+440 KSALLPV

-473 RNQSSEDNPAES
+473 RNQSSEDNPVES

-502 GMKASLPT
+502 GMKVSLPT
-510 ESEFVEAVGNL
+510 EAEFVDAVGNL

-537 GSIHPVGA
+537 GSIHPVAA

-560 GEFVLGGGEGG
+560 GEFVLGVEEGS
-571 ATVLGGS
+571 ARVLGGGA
-578 SQTSADAISAL
+578 QTSADAISVL
-589 PRAKADENQRNRMTG
+589 PRAMADANQRNRMTG

>member
-1 MRIGGGPAQAGF
+1 
-13 PSAGARQE
+13 
-21 PRFCVENESLAKY
+21 
-34 LFDLRAPF
+34 
-42 GKTFPT
+42 
-48 MMKLV
+48 MKLV

-67 FFYFLTLMSPGKSI
+67 FFYFLTLMSPGKSV

-112 SVGIVSAAE
+112 SAGIVSAAE
-121 VDKLRKAIRLQ
+121 VYKLRKAIRLQ

-147 PMDRLTRL
+147 PMNRLTRL

-175 KNARAAEE
+175 KNARSAEE
-183 SGDSDAADRFYR
+183 SGDSEAADRFYR

-233 MYEESLAAEKRAKE
+233 MYEESLAAEQRAKE
-247 AVSKSDWKEAVAEYE
+247 AVSKSDWKAAVAEYE
-262 RAVQISR
+262 KAVQISR

-298 SDLKVEIEKLLGEAG
+298 SDLKVEIEKLLGEADG
-313 ELQKRGEFAAASD
+313 LQKKGEFAAASD
-326 KYAMAAVRQKDIN
+326 RYAMAAVRQKDIN
-339 ELFPRSIHA
+339 QLFPRSIHA

-369 AEISTLDKEFTEA
+369 AEVSAIDREFTEA
-382 VRASDIAKASDL
+382 VRSSDIAKASDL
-394 SANLVA
+394 SSNLVA
-400 RVEQFRNDF
+400 RVEQFRKDF

-428 AMRQIAEIQKLV
+428 TIRQIADIQKLV
-440 KSALLPI
+440 KSALLPV

-473 RNQSSEDNPAES
+473 RNQSSEDNPVES

-502 GMKASLPT
+502 GMKVSLPT
-510 ESEFVEAVGNL
+510 EAEFVDAVGNL

-528 ISWNGSNSG
+528 ISWNASNSG
-537 GSIHPVGA
+537 GSIHPVAA

-560 GEFVLGGGEGG
+560 GEFVLGVEEGS
-571 ATVLGGS
+571 ARVLGGGA
-578 SQTSADAISAL
+578 QTSADAISVL
-589 PRAKADENQRNRMTG
+589 PRAMADANQRNRMTG

>member
-1 MRIGGGPAQAGF
+1 
-13 PSAGARQE
+13 
-21 PRFCVENESLAKY
+21 
-34 LFDLRAPF
+34 
-42 GKTFPT
+42 
-48 MMKLV
+48 MKLV

-67 FFYFLTLMSPGKSI
+67 FFYFLTLMSPGKSV

-112 SVGIVSAAE
+112 SAGIVSAPE

-137 KARATSSDRA
+137 KARATSSDRT
-147 PMDRLTRL
+147 PMNRLTRL

-175 KNARAAEE
+175 KNARSAEE
-183 SGDSDAADRFYR
+183 SGDSEAADRFYR

-233 MYEESLAAEKRAKE
+233 MYEESLAAEQRAKE
-247 AVSKSDWKEAVAEYE
+247 AVSKSDWKAAVAEYE
-262 RAVQISR
+262 KAVQISR

-298 SDLKVEIEKLLGEAG
+298 SDLKVEIEKLLGEADG
-313 ELQKRGEFAAASD
+313 LQKKGEFAAASD
-326 KYAMAAVRQKDIN
+326 RYAMAAVRQKDIN
-339 ELFPRSIHA
+339 QLFPRSIHA

-369 AEISTLDKEFTEA
+369 AEVSAIDREFTEA
-382 VRASDIAKASDL
+382 VRSSDIAKASDL
-394 SANLVA
+394 SSNLVA
-400 RVEQFRNDF
+400 RVEQFRKDF

-428 AMRQIAEIQKLV
+428 TIRQIADIQKLV
-440 KSALLPI
+440 KSALLPV

-473 RNQSSEDNPAES
+473 RNQSSEDNPVES

-502 GMKASLPT
+502 GMKVSLPT
-510 ESEFVEAVGNL
+510 EAEFVDAVGNL

-537 GSIHPVGA
+537 GSIHPVAA

-560 GEFVLGGGEGG
+560 GEFVLGVEEGS
-571 ATVLGGS
+571 ARVLGGGA
-578 SQTSADAISAL
+578 QTSADAISVL
-589 PRAKADENQRNRMTG
+589 PRAMADANQRNRMTG

>member
-1 MRIGGGPAQAGF
+1 
-13 PSAGARQE
+13 
-21 PRFCVENESLAKY
+21 
-34 LFDLRAPF
+34 
-42 GKTFPT
+42 
-48 MMKLV
+48 MKLV

-67 FFYFLTLMSPGKSI
+67 FFYFLTLMSPGKSV

-112 SVGIVSAAE
+112 SAGIVSAPE

-147 PMDRLTRL
+147 PMNRLTRL

-175 KNARAAEE
+175 KNARSAEE
-183 SGDSDAADRFYR
+183 SGDSEAADRFYR

-233 MYEESLAAEKRAKE
+233 MYEESLAAEQRAKE
-247 AVSKSDWKEAVAEYE
+247 AVSKSDWKAAVAEYE
-262 RAVQISR
+262 KAVQISR

-298 SDLKVEIEKLLGEAG
+298 SDLKVEIEKLLGEADG
-313 ELQKRGEFAAASD
+313 LQKKGEFAAASD
-326 KYAMAAVRQKDIN
+326 RYAMAAVRQKDIN
-339 ELFPRSIHA
+339 QLFPRSIHA

-362 AKSRIYA
+362 SKSRIYA
-369 AEISTLDKEFTEA
+369 AEVSAIDREFTEA
-382 VRASDIAKASDL
+382 VRSSDIAKASDL
-394 SANLVA
+394 SSNLVA
-400 RVEQFRNDF
+400 RVEQFRKDF

-428 AMRQIAEIQKLV
+428 TIRQIADIQKLV
-440 KSALLPI
+440 KSALLPV

-473 RNQSSEDNPAES
+473 RNQSSEDNPVES

-502 GMKASLPT
+502 GMKVSLPT
-510 ESEFVEAVGNL
+510 EAEFVDAVGNL

-537 GSIHPVGA
+537 GSIHPVAA

-560 GEFVLGGGEGG
+560 GEFVLGVEEGS
-571 ATVLGGS
+571 ARVLGGGA
-578 SQTSADAISAL
+578 QTSADAISVL
-589 PRAKADENQRNRMTG
+589 PRAMADANQRNRMTG

>member
-1 MRIGGGPAQAGF
+1 
-13 PSAGARQE
+13 
-21 PRFCVENESLAKY
+21 
-34 LFDLRAPF
+34 
-42 GKTFPT
+42 
-48 MMKLV
+48 MKLV

-67 FFYFLTLMSPGKSI
+67 FFYFLTLMSPGKSV

-112 SVGIVSAAE
+112 SAGIVSAPE

-147 PMDRLTRL
+147 PMNRLTRL

-175 KNARAAEE
+175 KNARSAEE
-183 SGDSDAADRFYR
+183 SGDSEAADRFYR

-233 MYEESLAAEKRAKE
+233 MYEESLAAEQRAKE
-247 AVSKSDWKEAVAEYE
+247 AVSKSDWKAAVAEYE
-262 RAVQISR
+262 KAVQISR

-298 SDLKVEIEKLLGEAG
+298 SDLKVEIEKLLGEADG
-313 ELQKRGEFAAASD
+313 LQKKGEFAAASD
-326 KYAMAAVRQKDIN
+326 RYAMAAVRQKDIN
-339 ELFPRSIHA
+339 QLFPRSIHA

-362 AKSRIYA
+362 SKSRIYA
-369 AEISTLDKEFTEA
+369 AEVSAIDREFTEA
-382 VRASDIAKASDL
+382 VRSSDIAKASDL
-394 SANLVA
+394 SSNLVA
-400 RVEQFRNDF
+400 RVEQFRKDF

-428 AMRQIAEIQKLV
+428 TIRQIADIQKLV
-440 KSALLPI
+440 KSALLPV

-473 RNQSSEDNPAES
+473 RNQSSEDNPVES

-502 GMKASLPT
+502 GMKVSLPT
-510 ESEFVEAVGNL
+510 EAEFVDAVGNL

-528 ISWNGSNSG
+528 ISWNASNSG
-537 GSIHPVGA
+537 GSIHPVAA

-560 GEFVLGGGEGG
+560 GEFVLGVEEGS
-571 ATVLGGS
+571 ARVLGGGA
-578 SQTSADAISAL
+578 QTSADAISVL
-589 PRAKADENQRNRMTG
+589 PRAMADANQRNRMTG

>member
-1 MRIGGGPAQAGF
+1 
-13 PSAGARQE
+13 
-21 PRFCVENESLAKY
+21 
-34 LFDLRAPF
+34 
-42 GKTFPT
+42 
-48 MMKLV
+48 MKLV

-67 FFYFLTLMSPGKSI
+67 FFYFLTLMSPGKSV

-112 SVGIVSAAE
+112 SAGIVSAPE

-147 PMDRLTRL
+147 PMNRLTRL

-175 KNARAAEE
+175 KNARSAEE
-183 SGDSDAADRFYR
+183 SGDSEAADRFYR

-233 MYEESLAAEKRAKE
+233 MYEESLAAEQRAKE
-247 AVSKSDWKEAVAEYE
+247 AVSKSDWKAAVAEYE
-262 RAVQISR
+262 KAVQISR

-298 SDLKVEIEKLLGEAG
+298 SDLKVEIEKLLGEADG
-313 ELQKRGEFAAASD
+313 LQKKGEFAAASD
-326 KYAMAAVRQKDIN
+326 RYAMAAVRQKDIN
-339 ELFPRSIHA
+339 QLFPRSIHA

-369 AEISTLDKEFTEA
+369 AEVSAIDREFTEA
-382 VRASDIAKASDL
+382 VRSSDIAKASDL
-394 SANLVA
+394 SSNLVA
-400 RVEQFRNDF
+400 RVEQFRKDF

-428 AMRQIAEIQKLV
+428 TIRQIADIQKLV
-440 KSALLPI
+440 KSALLPV

-473 RNQSSEDNPAES
+473 RNESSEDNPVES

-502 GMKASLPT
+502 GMKVSLPT
-510 ESEFVEAVGNL
+510 EAEFVDAVGNL

-537 GSIHPVGA
+537 GSIHPVAA

-560 GEFVLGGGEGG
+560 GEFVLGVEEGS
-571 ATVLGGS
+571 ARVLGGGA
-578 SQTSADAISAL
+578 QTSADAISVL
-589 PRAKADENQRNRMTG
+589 PRAMADANQRNRMTG

>member
-1 MRIGGGPAQAGF
+1 
-13 PSAGARQE
+13 
-21 PRFCVENESLAKY
+21 
-34 LFDLRAPF
+34 
-42 GKTFPT
+42 
-48 MMKLV
+48 MKLV

-67 FFYFLTLMSPGKSI
+67 FFYFLTLMSPGKSV

-112 SVGIVSAAE
+112 SAGIISAPE

-147 PMDRLTRL
+147 PMNRLTRL

-175 KNARAAEE
+175 KNARSAEE
-183 SGDSDAADRFYR
+183 SGDSEAADRFYR

-233 MYEESLAAEKRAKE
+233 MYEESLAAEQRAKE
-247 AVSKSDWKEAVAEYE
+247 AVSKSDWKAAVAEYE
-262 RAVQISR
+262 KAVQISR

-298 SDLKVEIEKLLGEAG
+298 SDLKVEIEKLLGEADG
-313 ELQKRGEFAAASD
+313 LQKKGEFAAASD
-326 KYAMAAVRQKDIN
+326 RYAMAAVRQKDIN
-339 ELFPRSIHA
+339 QLFPRSIHA

-369 AEISTLDKEFTEA
+369 AEVSAIDREFTEA
-382 VRASDIAKASDL
+382 VRSSDIAKASDL
-394 SANLVA
+394 SSNLVA
-400 RVEQFRNDF
+400 RVEQFRKDF

-428 AMRQIAEIQKLV
+428 TIRQIADIQKLV
-440 KSALLPI
+440 KSALLPV

-473 RNQSSEDNPAES
+473 RNQSSEDNPVES

-502 GMKASLPT
+502 GMKVSLPT
-510 ESEFVEAVGNL
+510 EAEFVDAVGNL

-537 GSIHPVGA
+537 DSIHPVAA

-560 GEFVLGGGEGG
+560 GEFVLGVEEGS
-571 ATVLGGS
+571 ARVLGGGA
-578 SQTSADAISAL
+578 QTSADAISVL
-589 PRAKADENQRNRMTG
+589 PRAMADANQRNRMTG

>member
-1 MRIGGGPAQAGF
+1 
-13 PSAGARQE
+13 
-21 PRFCVENESLAKY
+21 
-34 LFDLRAPF
+34 
-42 GKTFPT
+42 
-48 MMKLV
+48 MKLV

-67 FFYFLTLMSPGKSI
+67 FFYFLTLMSPGKSV

-112 SVGIVSAAE
+112 SAGIVSAAE

-147 PMDRLTRL
+147 PMNRLTCL

-175 KNARAAEE
+175 KNARSAEE
-183 SGDSDAADRFYR
+183 SGDSEAADRFYR

-233 MYEESLAAEKRAKE
+233 MYEESLAAEQRAKE
-247 AVSKSDWKEAVAEYE
+247 AVSKSDWKAAVAEYE
-262 RAVQISR
+262 KAVQISR

-298 SDLKVEIEKLLGEAG
+298 SDLKVEIEKLLGEADG
-313 ELQKRGEFAAASD
+313 LQKKGEFAAASD
-326 KYAMAAVRQKDIN
+326 RYAMAAVRQKDIN
-339 ELFPRSIHA
+339 QLFPRSIHA

-369 AEISTLDKEFTEA
+369 AEVSAIDREFTEA
-382 VRASDIAKASDL
+382 VRSSDIAKASDL
-394 SANLVA
+394 SSNLVA
-400 RVEQFRNDF
+400 RVEQFRKDF

-428 AMRQIAEIQKLV
+428 TIRQIADIQKLV
-440 KSALLPI
+440 KSALLPV

-473 RNQSSEDNPAES
+473 RNQSSEDNPVES

-502 GMKASLPT
+502 GMKVSLPT
-510 ESEFVEAVGNL
+510 EAEFVDAVGNL

-537 GSIHPVGA
+537 GSIHPVAA

-560 GEFVLGGGEGG
+560 GEFVLGVEEGS
-571 ATVLGGS
+571 ARVLGGGA
-578 SQTSADAISAL
+578 QTSADAISVL
-589 PRAKADENQRNRMTG
+589 PRAMADANQRNRMTG

>member
-1 MRIGGGPAQAGF
+1 
-13 PSAGARQE
+13 
-21 PRFCVENESLAKY
+21 
-34 LFDLRAPF
+34 
-42 GKTFPT
+42 
-48 MMKLV
+48 MKLV

-67 FFYFLTLMSPGKSI
+67 FFYFLTLMSPGKSV

-112 SVGIVSAAE
+112 SAGIVSAAE

-147 PMDRLTRL
+147 PMNRLTRL

-175 KNARAAEE
+175 KNARSAEE
-183 SGDSDAADRFYR
+183 SGDSEAADRFYR

-233 MYEESLAAEKRAKE
+233 MYEESLAAEQRAKE
-247 AVSKSDWKEAVAEYE
+247 AVSKSDWKAAVAEYE
-262 RAVQISR
+262 KAVQISR

-298 SDLKVEIEKLLGEAG
+298 SDLKVEIEKLLGEADG
-313 ELQKRGEFAAASD
+313 LQKKGEFAAASD
-326 KYAMAAVRQKDIN
+326 RYAMAAVRQKDIN
-339 ELFPRSIHA
+339 QLFPRSIHA

-369 AEISTLDKEFTEA
+369 AEVSAIDREFTEA
-382 VRASDIAKASDL
+382 VRSSDIAKASDL
-394 SANLVA
+394 SSNLVA
-400 RVEQFRNDF
+400 RVEQFRKDF

-428 AMRQIAEIQKLV
+428 TIRQIADIQKLV
-440 KSALLPI
+440 KSALLPVD
-447 GSGGK
+447 SGGK

-473 RNQSSEDNPAES
+473 RNQSSEDNPVES

-502 GMKASLPT
+502 GMKVSLPT
-510 ESEFVEAVGNL
+510 EAEFVDAVGNL

-528 ISWNGSNSG
+528 ISWNASNSG
-537 GSIHPVGA
+537 GSIHPVAA

-560 GEFVLGGGEGG
+560 GEFVLGVEEGS
-571 ATVLGGS
+571 ARVLGGGA
-578 SQTSADAISAL
+578 QTSADAISVL
-589 PRAKADENQRNRMTG
+589 PRAMADANQRNRMTG

>member
-1 MRIGGGPAQAGF
+1 
-13 PSAGARQE
+13 
-21 PRFCVENESLAKY
+21 
-34 LFDLRAPF
+34 
-42 GKTFPT
+42 
-48 MMKLV
+48 MKLV

-67 FFYFLTLMSPGKSI
+67 FFYFLTLMSPGKSV

-112 SVGIVSAAE
+112 SAGIVSAAE

-147 PMDRLTRL
+147 PMNRLTRL

-175 KNARAAEE
+175 KNARSAEE
-183 SGDSDAADRFYR
+183 SGDPEAADRFYR

-233 MYEESLAAEKRAKE
+233 MYEESLAAEQRAKE
-247 AVSKSDWKEAVAEYE
+247 AVSKSDWKAAVAEYE
-262 RAVQISR
+262 KAVQISR

-298 SDLKVEIEKLLGEAG
+298 SDLKVEIERLLGEADG
-313 ELQKRGEFAAASD
+313 FQKKGEFAAASD
-326 KYAMAAVRQKDIN
+326 RYAMAAVRQKDIN
-339 ELFPRSIHA
+339 QLFPRSIHA

-369 AEISTLDKEFTEA
+369 AEVSAIDKEFTEA
-382 VRASDIAKASDL
+382 VRSSDIAKASDL
-394 SANLVA
+394 SSNLVA
-400 RVEQFRNDF
+400 RVEQFRKDF

-428 AMRQIAEIQKLV
+428 TIRQIADIQKLV
-440 KSALLPI
+440 KSVLLPV

-473 RNQSSEDNPAES
+473 RNQSSEDNPVES

-502 GMKASLPT
+502 GMKVSLPT
-510 ESEFVEAVGNL
+510 EAEFVDAVGNL

-537 GSIHPVGA
+537 GSIHPVAA

-560 GEFVLGGGEGG
+560 GEFVLGVEEGS
-571 ATVLGGS
+571 ARVLGGGA
-578 SQTSADAISAL
+578 QTSADAISVL
-589 PRAKADENQRNRMTG
+589 PRAMADANQRNRMTG

>member
-1 MRIGGGPAQAGF
+1 
-13 PSAGARQE
+13 
-21 PRFCVENESLAKY
+21 
-34 LFDLRAPF
+34 
-42 GKTFPT
+42 
-48 MMKLV
+48 MKLV

-67 FFYFLTLMSPGKSI
+67 FFYFLTLMSPGKSV

-112 SVGIVSAAE
+112 SAGIVSAPE

-147 PMDRLTRL
+147 PMNRLTRL

-175 KNARAAEE
+175 KNARSAEE
-183 SGDSDAADRFYR
+183 SGDSEAADRFYR

-233 MYEESLAAEKRAKE
+233 MYEESLAAEQRAKE
-247 AVSKSDWKEAVAEYE
+247 AISKSDWKAAVAEYE
-262 RAVQISR
+262 KAVQISR

-298 SDLKVEIEKLLGEAG
+298 SDLKVEIEKLLGEADG
-313 ELQKRGEFAAASD
+313 LQKKGEFAAASD
-326 KYAMAAVRQKDIN
+326 RYAMAAVRQKDIN
-339 ELFPRSIHA
+339 QLFPRSIHA

-369 AEISTLDKEFTEA
+369 AEVSAIDREFTEA
-382 VRASDIAKASDL
+382 VRSSDIAKASDL
-394 SANLVA
+394 SSNLVA
-400 RVEQFRNDF
+400 RVEQFRKDF

-428 AMRQIAEIQKLV
+428 TIRQIADIQKLV
-440 KSALLPI
+440 KLALLPV

-473 RNQSSEDNPAES
+473 RNQSSEDNPVES

-502 GMKASLPT
+502 GMKVSLPT
-510 ESEFVEAVGNL
+510 EAEFVDAVGNL

-537 GSIHPVGA
+537 GSIHPVAA

-560 GEFVLGGGEGG
+560 GEFVLGVEEGS
-571 ATVLGGS
+571 ARVLGGGA
-578 SQTSADAISAL
+578 QTSADAISVL
-589 PRAKADENQRNRMTG
+589 PRAMADANQRNRMTG

>member
-1 MRIGGGPAQAGF
+1 
-13 PSAGARQE
+13 
-21 PRFCVENESLAKY
+21 
-34 LFDLRAPF
+34 
-42 GKTFPT
+42 
-48 MMKLV
+48 MKLV

-67 FFYFLTLMSPGKSI
+67 FFYFLTLMSPGKSV

-112 SVGIVSAAE
+112 SAGIVSAPE

-137 KARATSSDRA
+137 KARATSSDRV
-147 PMDRLTRL
+147 PMNRLMRL

-175 KNARAAEE
+175 KNARSAEE
-183 SGDSDAADRFYR
+183 SGDSEAADRFYR

-233 MYEESLAAEKRAKE
+233 MYEESLAAEQRAKE
-247 AVSKSDWKEAVAEYE
+247 AVSKSDWKAAVAEYE
-262 RAVQISR
+262 KAVQISR

-298 SDLKVEIEKLLGEAG
+298 SDLKVEIEKLLGEADG
-313 ELQKRGEFAAASD
+313 LQKKGEFAAASD
-326 KYAMAAVRQKDIN
+326 RYAMAAVRQKDIN
-339 ELFPRSIHA
+339 QLFPRSIHA

-369 AEISTLDKEFTEA
+369 AEVSAIDREFTEA
-382 VRASDIAKASDL
+382 VRSSDIAKASDL
-394 SANLVA
+394 SSNLVA
-400 RVEQFRNDF
+400 RVEQFRKDF

-428 AMRQIAEIQKLV
+428 TIRQIADIQKLV
-440 KSALLPI
+440 KSALLPV

-473 RNQSSEDNPAES
+473 RNQSSEDNPVES

-502 GMKASLPT
+502 GMKVSLPT
-510 ESEFVEAVGNL
+510 EAEFVDAVGNL

-537 GSIHPVGA
+537 GSIHPVAA

-560 GEFVLGGGEGG
+560 GEFVLGVEEGS
-571 ATVLGGS
+571 ARVLGGGA
-578 SQTSADAISAL
+578 QTSADAISVL
-589 PRAKADENQRNRMTG
+589 PRAMADANQRNRMTG

>member
-1 MRIGGGPAQAGF
+1 
-13 PSAGARQE
+13 
-21 PRFCVENESLAKY
+21 
-34 LFDLRAPF
+34 
-42 GKTFPT
+42 
-48 MMKLV
+48 MKLV

-67 FFYFLTLMSPGKSI
+67 FFYFLTLMSPGKSV

-112 SVGIVSAAE
+112 SAGIISAPE

-147 PMDRLTRL
+147 PMNRLTRL

-175 KNARAAEE
+175 KNARSAEE
-183 SGDSDAADRFYR
+183 SGDSEAADRFYR

-233 MYEESLAAEKRAKE
+233 MYEESLAAEQRAKE
-247 AVSKSDWKEAVAEYE
+247 AVSKSDWKAAVAEYE
-262 RAVQISR
+262 KAVQISR

-298 SDLKVEIEKLLGEAG
+298 SDLKVEIEKLLGEADG
-313 ELQKRGEFAAASD
+313 LQKKGEFAAASD
-326 KYAMAAVRQKDIN
+326 RYAMAAVRQKDIN
-339 ELFPRSIHA
+339 QLFPRSIHA

-369 AEISTLDKEFTEA
+369 AEVSAIDREFTEA
-382 VRASDIAKASDL
+382 VRSSDIAKASDL
-394 SANLVA
+394 SSNLVA
-400 RVEQFRNDF
+400 RVEQFRKDF

-428 AMRQIAEIQKLV
+428 TIRQIADIQKLV
-440 KSALLPI
+440 KSALLPV

-473 RNQSSEDNPAES
+473 RNQSSEDNPVES

-502 GMKASLPT
+502 GMKVSLPT
-510 ESEFVEAVGNL
+510 EAEFVDAVGNL

-537 GSIHPVGA
+537 GSIHPVAA

-560 GEFVLGGGEGG
+560 GEFILGVEEGSARVLGGG
-571 ATVLGGS
+571 A
-578 SQTSADAISAL
+578 QTSADAISVL
-589 PRAKADENQRNRMTG
+589 PRAMADANQRNRMTG

>member
-1 MRIGGGPAQAGF
+1 M
-13 PSAGARQE
+13 
-21 PRFCVENESLAKY
+21 
-34 LFDLRAPF
+34 
-42 GKTFPT
+42 
-48 MMKLV
+48 
-53 KTLLVI
+53 
-59 LAAAAVIG
+59 
-67 FFYFLTLMSPGKSI
+67 
-81 KAPSEYID
+81 
-89 PSVESSQLLKE
+89 ESSQLLKE

-112 SVGIVSAAE
+112 SAGIVSAPE

-147 PMDRLTRL
+147 PMNRLTRL

-175 KNARAAEE
+175 KNARSAEE
-183 SGDSDAADRFYR
+183 SGDSEAADRFYR

-233 MYEESLAAEKRAKE
+233 MYEESLAAEQRAKE
-247 AVSKSDWKEAVAEYE
+247 AVSKSDWKAAVAEYE
-262 RAVQISR
+262 KAVQISR

-298 SDLKVEIEKLLGEAG
+298 SDLKVEIEKLLGEADG
-313 ELQKRGEFAAASD
+313 LQKKGEFAAASD
-326 KYAMAAVRQKDIN
+326 RYAMAAVRQKDIN
-339 ELFPRSIHA
+339 QLFPRSIHA

-369 AEISTLDKEFTEA
+369 AEVSAIDREFTEA
-382 VRASDIAKASDL
+382 VRSSDIAKASDL
-394 SANLVA
+394 SSNLVA
-400 RVEQFRNDF
+400 RVEQFRKDF

-428 AMRQIAEIQKLV
+428 TIRQIADIQKLV
-440 KSALLPI
+440 KSALLPV

-473 RNQSSEDNPAES
+473 RNQSSEDNPVES

-502 GMKASLPT
+502 GMKVSLPT
-510 ESEFVEAVGNL
+510 EAEFVDAVGNL

-537 GSIHPVGA
+537 GSIHPVAA

-560 GEFVLGGGEGG
+560 GEFVLGVEEGS
-571 ATVLGGS
+571 ARVLGGGA
-578 SQTSADAISAL
+578 QTSADAISVL
-589 PRAKADENQRNRMTG
+589 PRAMADANQRNRMTG

>member
-1 MRIGGGPAQAGF
+1 
-13 PSAGARQE
+13 
-21 PRFCVENESLAKY
+21 
-34 LFDLRAPF
+34 
-42 GKTFPT
+42 
-48 MMKLV
+48 MKLV

-67 FFYFLTLMSPGKSI
+67 FFYFLTLMSPGKSV

-112 SVGIVSAAE
+112 SAGIVSAPE

-147 PMDRLTRL
+147 PMNRLTRL

-175 KNARAAEE
+175 KNARSAEE
-183 SGDSDAADRFYR
+183 SGDSEAADRFYR

-233 MYEESLAAEKRAKE
+233 MYEESLAAEQRAKE
-247 AVSKSDWKEAVAEYE
+247 AVSKSDWKAAVAEYE
-262 RAVQISR
+262 KAVQISR

-298 SDLKVEIEKLLGEAG
+298 SDLKVEIEKLLGEADG
-313 ELQKRGEFAAASD
+313 LQKKGEFAAASD
-326 KYAMAAVRQKDIN
+326 RYAMAAVRQKDIN
-339 ELFPRSIHA
+339 QLFPRSIHA

-369 AEISTLDKEFTEA
+369 AEVSAIDREFTEA
-382 VRASDIAKASDL
+382 VRSSDIAKASDL
-394 SANLVA
+394 SSNLVA
-400 RVEQFRNDF
+400 RVEQFRKDF

-428 AMRQIAEIQKLV
+428 TIRQIADIQKLV
-440 KSALLPI
+440 KSALLPV

-473 RNQSSEDNPAES
+473 RNQSSEDNPVES

-502 GMKASLPT
+502 GMKVSLPT
-510 ESEFVEAVGNL
+510 EAEFVDAVGNL

-537 GSIHPVGA
+537 VSIHPVAA

-560 GEFVLGGGEGG
+560 GEFVLGVEEGS
-571 ATVLGGS
+571 ARVLGGGA
-578 SQTSADAISAL
+578 QTSADAISVL
-589 PRAKADENQRNRMTG
+589 PRAMADANQRNRMTG

>member
-1 MRIGGGPAQAGF
+1 
-13 PSAGARQE
+13 
-21 PRFCVENESLAKY
+21 
-34 LFDLRAPF
+34 
-42 GKTFPT
+42 
-48 MMKLV
+48 MKLV

-67 FFYFLTLMSPGKSI
+67 FFYFLTLMSPGKSV

-112 SVGIVSAAE
+112 SAGIVSAAE

-147 PMDRLTRL
+147 PMNRLTRL

-175 KNARAAEE
+175 KNARSAEE
-183 SGDSDAADRFYR
+183 SGDSEAADRFYR

-233 MYEESLAAEKRAKE
+233 MYEESLAAEQRAKE
-247 AVSKSDWKEAVAEYE
+247 AVSKSDWKAAVAEYE
-262 RAVQISR
+262 KAVQISR

-286 QRMRGELDSLKS
+286 QRMRGDLDSLKS
-298 SDLKVEIEKLLGEAG
+298 SDLKVEIEKLLGEADG
-313 ELQKRGEFAAASD
+313 LQKKGEFAAASD
-326 KYAMAAVRQKDIN
+326 RYAMAAVRQKDIN
-339 ELFPRSIHA
+339 QLFPRSIHA

-369 AEISTLDKEFTEA
+369 AEVSAIDREFTEA
-382 VRASDIAKASDL
+382 VRSSDIAKASDL
-394 SANLVA
+394 SSNLVA
-400 RVEQFRNDF
+400 RVEQFRKDF

-428 AMRQIAEIQKLV
+428 TIRQIADIQKLV
-440 KSALLPI
+440 KSALLPV

-473 RNQSSEDNPAES
+473 RNQSSEDNPVES

-502 GMKASLPT
+502 GMKVSLPT
-510 ESEFVEAVGNL
+510 EAEFVDAVGNL

-528 ISWNGSNSG
+528 ISWNASNSG
-537 GSIHPVGA
+537 GSIHPVAA

-560 GEFVLGGGEGG
+560 GEFVLGVEEGS
-571 ATVLGGS
+571 ARVLGGGA
-578 SQTSADAISAL
+578 QTSADAISVL
-589 PRAKADENQRNRMTG
+589 PRAMADANQRNRMTG

>member
-1 MRIGGGPAQAGF
+1 
-13 PSAGARQE
+13 
-21 PRFCVENESLAKY
+21 
-34 LFDLRAPF
+34 
-42 GKTFPT
+42 
-48 MMKLV
+48 MKLV

-67 FFYFLTLMSPGKSI
+67 FFYFLTLMSPGKSV

-112 SVGIVSAAE
+112 SAGIVSAAE

-147 PMDRLTRL
+147 PMNRLTRL

-175 KNARAAEE
+175 KNARSAEE
-183 SGDSDAADRFYR
+183 SGDSEAADRFYR

-247 AVSKSDWKEAVAEYE
+247 AVSKSDWKAAVAEYE
-262 RAVQISR
+262 KAVQISR

-298 SDLKVEIEKLLGEAG
+298 SDLKVEIEKLLGEADG
-313 ELQKRGEFAAASD
+313 LQKKGEFAAASD
-326 KYAMAAVRQKDIN
+326 RYAMAAVRQKDIN
-339 ELFPRSIHA
+339 QLFPRSIHA

-369 AEISTLDKEFTEA
+369 AEVSAIDREFTEA
-382 VRASDIAKASDL
+382 VRSSDIAKASDL
-394 SANLVA
+394 SSNLVA
-400 RVEQFRNDF
+400 RVEQFRKDF

-428 AMRQIAEIQKLV
+428 TIRQIADIQKLV
-440 KSALLPI
+440 KSALLPV

-473 RNQSSEDNPAES
+473 RNQSSEDNPVES

-502 GMKASLPT
+502 GMKVSLPT
-510 ESEFVEAVGNL
+510 EAEFVDAVGNL

-537 GSIHPVGA
+537 GSIHPVAA

-560 GEFVLGGGEGG
+560 GEFVLGVEEGS
-571 ATVLGGS
+571 ARVLGGGA
-578 SQTSADAISAL
+578 QTSADAISVL
-589 PRAKADENQRNRMTG
+589 PRAMADANQRNRMTG

>member
-1 MRIGGGPAQAGF
+1 
-13 PSAGARQE
+13 
-21 PRFCVENESLAKY
+21 
-34 LFDLRAPF
+34 
-42 GKTFPT
+42 
-48 MMKLV
+48 MKLV

-67 FFYFLTLMSPGKSI
+67 FFYFLTLMSPGKSV

-112 SVGIVSAAE
+112 SAGIVSAPE

-147 PMDRLTRL
+147 PMHRLTRL
-155 RTRLHNV
+155 HTRLHNV

-175 KNARAAEE
+175 KNARSAEE
-183 SGDSDAADRFYR
+183 SGDSEAADRFYR

-233 MYEESLAAEKRAKE
+233 MYEESLAAEQRAKE
-247 AVSKSDWKEAVAEYE
+247 AVSKSDWKAAVAEYE
-262 RAVQISR
+262 KAVQISR

-298 SDLKVEIEKLLGEAG
+298 SDLKVEIEKLLGEADG
-313 ELQKRGEFAAASD
+313 LQKKGEFAAASD
-326 KYAMAAVRQKDIN
+326 RYAMAAVRQKDIN
-339 ELFPRSIHA
+339 QLFPRSIHA

-369 AEISTLDKEFTEA
+369 AEVSAIDREFTEA
-382 VRASDIAKASDL
+382 VRSSDIAKASDL
-394 SANLVA
+394 SSNLVA
-400 RVEQFRNDF
+400 RVEQFRKDF

-428 AMRQIAEIQKLV
+428 TIRQIADIQKLV
-440 KSALLPI
+440 KSALLPV

-473 RNQSSEDNPAES
+473 RNQSSEDNPVES

-502 GMKASLPT
+502 GMKVSLPT
-510 ESEFVEAVGNL
+510 EAEFVDAVGNL

-537 GSIHPVGA
+537 GSIHPVAA

-560 GEFVLGGGEGG
+560 GEFVLGVEEGS
-571 ATVLGGS
+571 ARVLGGGA
-578 SQTSADAISAL
+578 QTSADAISVL
-589 PRAKADENQRNRMTG
+589 PRAMADANQRNRMTG